1 LIGGKG
7 EGMLQN
13 KRKVSFQEKKRNLTP
28 REKEILTLVASGYSN
43 KTISD
48 GLRISTHTVKAHIYN
63 IYKKI
68 NVDNRFQAILWAIKY
83 L

>member
-1 LIGGKG
+1 MVQDQQKISSQEIKG
-7 EGMLQN
+7 
-13 KRKVSFQEKKRNLTP
+13 NLTP
-28 REKEILTLVASGYSN
+28 REKEILALVASGYSD

-48 GLRISTHTVKAHIYN
+48 RLRISLHTVKTHKYN

-68 NVDNRFQAILWAIKY
+68 NVHNRFQAVLWAIKY

>member
-1 LIGGKG
+1 
-7 EGMLQN
+7 MLQN
-13 KRKVSFQEKKRNLTP
+13 KRKISFQEKKGTLTP
-28 REKEILTLVASGYSN
+28 REKEILTLVASGYGD

-48 GLRISTHTVKAHIYN
+48 RLRISPHTVKTHIYN

-68 NVDNRFQAILWAIKY
+68 NVHNRFQAVLWAIKY

>member
-1 LIGGKG
+1 M
-7 EGMLQN
+7 ETLQN
-13 KRKVSFQEKKRNLTP
+13 EIKISFSEKNDNLAS
-28 REKEILTLVASGYSN
+28 REKEMLTLVASGYSD

-48 GLRISTHTVKAHIYN
+48 RLRISPYTVKTHIYN

-68 NVDNRFQAILWAIKY
+68 NVHNRFQAVLWAIKY